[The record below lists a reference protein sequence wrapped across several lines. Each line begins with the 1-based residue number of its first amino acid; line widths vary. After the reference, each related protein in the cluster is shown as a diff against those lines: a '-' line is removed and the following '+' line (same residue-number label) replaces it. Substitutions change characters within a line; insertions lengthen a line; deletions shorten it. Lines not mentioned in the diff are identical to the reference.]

1 MTRREIQPASVPRPV
16 AEYAHGVEVAGG
28 HTVYVAGQI
37 ALDAVGNL
45 VGKGDFG
52 AQVRQVFKNIEAII
66 AEAGGEISDIV
77 KMTTF
82 LTDMSNYAAFCE
94 VRGEFLRP
102 PFPAATLVEVTALV
116 RPEWMVEV
124 EAVAVIE

>member
-1 MTRREIQPASVPRPV
+1 MTRREIQPVSVPRPV
-16 AEYAHGVEVAGG
+16 AEYAHGVEVVGG
-28 HTVYVAGQI
+28 RALYVAGQI
-37 ALDAVGNL
+37 ALDADGNL